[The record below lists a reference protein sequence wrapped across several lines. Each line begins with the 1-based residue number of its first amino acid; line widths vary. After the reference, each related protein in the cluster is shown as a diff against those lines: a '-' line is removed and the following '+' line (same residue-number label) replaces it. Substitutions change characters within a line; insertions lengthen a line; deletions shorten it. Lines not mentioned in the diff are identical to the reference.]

1 MPHRSLP
8 RIARS
13 SRQRWLLLG
22 PLLLVT
28 GCWVGD
34 GRLVVKGTVRG
45 TDAPRPIRGATV
57 IVGEP
62 TANERVA
69 TTLQDGRF
77 QATYGF
83 GGMVGLE
90 NTSRNPTVQVT
101 APGYQTLRFDLQD
114 TSANPQ
120 VHRSNCQPPQE
131 DCFVL
136 DIFLA
141 PGATPATK

>member
-1 MPHRSLP
+1 MCHRSLP
-8 RIARS
+8 RLACRCC
-13 SRQRWLLLG
+13 RRWLVLA

-45 TDAPRPIRGATV
+45 MDEPRPIRGATV

-69 TTLQDGRF
+69 QTLQDGRF

-83 GGMVGLE
+83 GGMLGFESV
-90 NTSRNPTVQVT
+90 SRNPTVQVT
-101 APGYQTLRFDLQD
+101 APGYQTLRFDLED
-114 TSANPQ
+114 TSTNPQ
-120 VHRSNCQPPQE
+120 VHRSDCQPPQE

-136 DIFLA
+136 YIFLA
-141 PGATPATK
+141 PGGVSPAK